1 METISGWALA
11 AYGKEFLK
19 YAGELIKHKYEDEKE
34 QNEALQALE
43 RRWINFNWGKSA
55 ERYKTH
61 LQKIHGYIR
70 VIGTT
75 EPIPIGDIF
84 TDVYILDKPQ
94 AYRRFDVTRL
104 HEIQKEPGK
113 LDEDIQRERGLKI
126 VVSWRGHRL
135 YILGKPG
142 AGKTTFLKYL
152 VHQTIVADELNKL
165 PIFITLREWDA
176 RETELLDFIVQQFE
190 ICNFP
195 DAKPFIEYLLK
206 TGKAIVL
213 FDGLDEVPLEG
224 DRRAETVQALHD
236 FSRTYL
242 ETQIAITCR
251 VAASDYSFTE
261 FTYIEMADFSE
272 AQVEAYARNW
282 FRKDPDTA
290 KRFLKELNLE
300 ENRGVRDL
308 GRSPLLLSMICLAYE
323 ATLDI
328 PKRRVEL
335 YEEALDAL
343 LKKWDSSRKIRRDT
357 AYKALSLGRK
367 KQMFARLAAAYFD
380 KGIIFFPKKE
390 VARKIEEYLKSLP
403 PDAQSGEPD
412 GEALLEAISAQH
424 GILVERAKGIYA
436 FSHLTFQEYY
446 TAKYIAENAHRGT
459 LEALSVHL
467 NDSRW
472 REVFLLTASLLDDA
486 TPLFQAMQNSAQE
499 ILAQDTNLLHIQ
511 RWAVN
516 HAESAPNNT
525 QASLRSLY
533 WVLLLNLVY
542 AHVLDRDRDLARA
555 RALALDLDLDRALD
569 LSLDHG
575 LYLSLEFARAHARA
589 FALDLARDIYLAR
602 DIAHTLALDLTHDL
616 DLFFKK
622 PHPSAHQF
630 PDFFET
636 TLNKTNLLLISQLL
650 RISPAKERTKVRVEK
665 LSKLLDKAQEATSPP
680 APHTSKRVWRNFHQV
695 IRKNTEVYL
704 GLDFD
709 KVERIDAEIALN
721 YLKAN
726 RPFLDCLQ
734 VATVEDRAAVEDMIL
749 NIPEGWKPPTS

>member
-1 METISGWALA
+1 MSMETIGGWALA
-11 AYGKEFLK
+11 AYGKAFLDDTIK
-19 YAGELIKHKYEDEKE
+19 LIKRKYTDEKKQRE
-34 QNEALQALE
+34 ILQIIE
-43 RRWINFNWGKSA
+43 RRYQNFNWGQSA

-61 LQKIHGYIR
+61 MQKIHGYIR

-75 EPIPIGDIF
+75 EPIPIGEIF

-113 LDEDIQRERGLKI
+113 LKGGKRERGLKI
-126 VVSWRGHRL
+126 VVSARGHRL

-152 VHQTIVADELNKL
+152 VHQTIVASELDKL

-213 FDGLDEVPLEG
+213 FDGLDEVPQEG
-224 DRRAETVQALHD
+224 GQRDKTVQALHD
-236 FSRTYL
+236 FSKTYL
-242 ETQIAITCR
+242 QTQIIITCR

-272 AQVEAYARNW
+272 AQVKAYARNW
-282 FRKDPDTA
+282 FRKAPDTA
-290 KRFLKELNLE
+290 EEFLEELNRR
-300 ENRGVRDL
+300 ENKGVRDL

-323 ATLDI
+323 ETLTI

-335 YEEALDAL
+335 YKEALDAL

-367 KQMFARLAAAYFD
+367 KQMFARLAVGYFE
-380 KGIIFFPKKE
+380 KGMIFFPKKE
-390 VARKIEEYLKSLP
+390 VARKIEDYLKSLP

-412 GEALLEAISAQH
+412 GEAILEAISAQH
-424 GILVERAKGIYA
+424 GIFVERAKGIYA

-459 LEALSVHL
+459 LERLSAHL

-486 TPLFQAMQNSAQE
+486 TPLFRAMQNRAQE
-499 ILAQDTNLLHIQ
+499 ILSQDANLLHIQ
-511 RWAVN
+511 HWAVN
-516 HAESAPNNT
+516 HAKEAPT
-525 QASLRSLY
+525 DMQASRRSLY
-533 WVLLLNLVY
+533 WCIHLNLDIALDFDVGVSFVF
-542 AHVLDRDRDLARA
+542 AHAHDIEQDLDSALARI
-555 RALALDLDLDRALD
+555 
-569 LSLDHG
+569 HI
-575 LYLSLEFARAHARA
+575 
-589 FALDLARDIYLAR
+589 LDLAPDLNLGTARDYDRTRASNLAR
-602 DIAHTLALDLTHDL
+602 RLAHDLALAKILQG
-616 DLFFKK
+616 F
-622 PHPSAHQF
+622 PSSSHQKL
-630 PDFFET
+630 DFFEKA
-636 TLNKTNLLLISQLL
+636 LNKTNLLFVTQFFRLL
-650 RISPAKERTKVRVEK
+650 PEEKHTKTHVKK
-665 LSKLLDKAQEATSPP
+665 LKRLRNVAQEKTRLP
-680 APHTSKRVWRNFHQV
+680 AHNASYREWDIFYQQ
-695 IRKNTEVYL
+695 IRKNTEVFL
-704 GLDFD
+704 GLSLD
-709 KVERIDAEIALN
+709 KTRKINAKIVLN

-726 RPFLDCLQ
+726 QLFWDCLQ
-734 VATVEDRAAVEDMIL
+734 VAIVEDRAAVEDMIL